1 MIGVVMVFTPACATI
16 RVAPG
21 RATGP
26 GMNSILTNE
35 RDRAAL
41 AEFVLRARTALGL
54 NLVDLRLFGSKARG
68 DAAPDSDIDVAVIVQ
83 TSDDSVEN
91 LVIDIA
97 FDIDLAFDV
106 HLSPRVIR
114 AVVLEDPVWRPTGF
128 VQAVEREGVPL

>member
-1 MIGVVMVFTPACATI
+1 M
-16 RVAPG
+16 
-21 RATGP
+21 
-26 GMNSILTNE
+26 
-35 RDRAAL
+35 
-41 AEFVLRARTALGL
+41 
-54 NLVDLRLFGSKARG
+54 DLRLFGSKARG

-106 HLSPRVIR
+106 YLSPRVIR